1 MENRVLHLEED
12 IAKLRFDLQ
21 EVIFNN
27 RELKKQV
34 ALLNKDNDD
43 LYGKLYYTELQL
55 NQTNQYSRRS
65 NIEINGIPE
74 NIRQQELET
83 HIIKVLLAMGIKVV
97 LYDIVAVH
105 RLGKVFNAKPR
116 NVIVRFVNRKY
127 AELAIKSSFKLS
139 NVQNKLY
146 SKYYI
151 VENLCPAMRR
161 IFNRLYKLK
170 KTKVINNVW
179 TFNGQVFMKTSDDE
193 HECTNIIGHF
203 DDIDYFLDS

>member
-1 MENRVLHLEED
+1 
-12 IAKLRFDLQ
+12 
-21 EVIFNN
+21 
-27 RELKKQV
+27 
-34 ALLNKDNDD
+34 
-43 LYGKLYYTELQL
+43 
-55 NQTNQYSRRS
+55 
-65 NIEINGIPE
+65 
-74 NIRQQELET
+74 
-83 HIIKVLLAMGIKVV
+83 MGIKVV
-97 LYDIVAVH
+97 SYDIVAVH

-151 VENLCPAMRR
+151 VENLCPAMCR

-170 KTKVINNVW
+170 KTKAINNVW

-193 HECTNIIGHF
+193 HERSNIIGHF
-203 DDIDYFLDS
+203 DDID